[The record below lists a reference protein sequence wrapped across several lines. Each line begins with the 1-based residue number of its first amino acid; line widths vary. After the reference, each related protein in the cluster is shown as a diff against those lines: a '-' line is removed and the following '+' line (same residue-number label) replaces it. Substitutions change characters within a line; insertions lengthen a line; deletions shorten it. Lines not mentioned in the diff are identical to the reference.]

1 MCAPFVILRAC
12 RNTQQASKAG
22 YISKVFLDSYK
33 SPLSIILID
42 DLERVIDFVRTG
54 PRFSNTVL
62 QTLLVLLKKVRRRLR
77 AAGAAAGRAI
87 DIIGGVRDTRRSCAC
102 TPVCLV
108 LYRLAGVSAVLS
120 FLCKCHTW

>member
-1 MCAPFVILRAC
+1 MCDATALPGLGRDTPTKTTQISPPTAFAGCVRHCMRRA
-12 RNTQQASKAG
+12 QASKAG

-62 QTLLVLLKKVRRRLR
+62 QTLLVLLKKV
-77 AAGAAAGRAI
+77 GWQ
-87 DIIGGVRDTRRSCAC
+87 GVQ
-102 TPVCLV
+102 
-108 LYRLAGVSAVLS
+108 
-120 FLCKCHTW
+120 

>member
-1 MCAPFVILRAC
+1 MCVVCVHVHRA
-12 RNTQQASKAG
+12 QASKAG

-62 QTLLVLLKKVRRRLR
+62 QTLLVLLKKVGR
-77 AAGAAAGRAI
+77 GGGRA
-87 DIIGGVRDTRRSCAC
+87 GVA
-102 TPVCLV
+102 
-108 LYRLAGVSAVLS
+108 
-120 FLCKCHTW
+120 F